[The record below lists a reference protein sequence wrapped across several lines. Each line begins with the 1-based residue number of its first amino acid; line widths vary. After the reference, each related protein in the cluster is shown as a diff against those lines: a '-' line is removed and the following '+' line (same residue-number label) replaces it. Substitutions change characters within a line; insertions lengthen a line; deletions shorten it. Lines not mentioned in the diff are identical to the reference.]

1 VATTGSGV
9 VLRKRELFAMLGY
22 LPHPGQELVHRSKA
36 PRRVLACGV
45 RWGKSTC
52 AAMEAVA
59 AVLDPRA
66 SCTGWIVAPTY
77 DLTDRIFKRVVSILE
92 GKLKHRV
99 RGVYPREHRILV
111 TNLGGGVSELRAKSA
126 DNPVSLLGEALDF
139 VVVDEAAHLKR
150 EVWEQALS
158 QRLVDRKGW
167 ALLLSTPRG
176 RDFFYSL
183 YRRGQKGR
191 DPTFESWRSPS
202 SDNPHLDEAVIERE
216 RASLPAATFSEQYLA
231 EFTGERDDPC
241 DLCGGPS
248 ATAPAVTLWE
258 HKEEPE
264 KCPDCDQMIDKQG
277 RTLVHLYSNGQRVVY
292 LIKLYAGRQM
302 AAEQRAPALPA

>member
-1 VATTGSGV
+1 M
-9 VLRKRELFAMLGY
+9 RKRELFAMLGY
-22 LPHPGQELVHRSKA
+22 TPHPGQVLVHRSMA

-66 SCTGWIVAPTY
+66 SSTGWIVAPTY
-77 DLTDRIFKRVVSILE
+77 DLTDRIFKRVVAILE

-99 RGVYPREHRILV
+99 RGVYPREHRIVV
-111 TNLGGGVSELRAKSA
+111 TNLGGGTSELRAKSA

-158 QRLVDRKGW
+158 QRLVDKKGW

-191 DPTFESWRSPS
+191 DLSFESWRSPS
-202 SDNPHLDEAVIERE
+202 SDNPHLDAVVIERE
-216 RASLPAATFSEQYLA
+216 QASLPAKTFSEQYLA
-231 EFTGERDDPC
+231 EFTGERDEPC

-248 ATAPAVTLWE
+248 ATAPAVSLWDKPGDPGRCE
-258 HKEEPE
+258 
-264 KCPDCDQMIDKQG
+264 DCGEMVDDQG
-277 RTLVHLYSNGQRVVY
+277 RTLVHLYPGGQKVVY
-292 LIKLYAGRQM
+292 LIRLDPGRKIRDL
-302 AAEQRAPALPA
+302 RAPELPV